1 MPTAFVRD
9 GFINN
14 RTYITPDGE
23 RQVLV
28 ENTCYC
34 VFHNGTV

>member
-1 MPTAFVRD
+1 MPTAFVRND
-9 GFINN
+9 FIDN
-14 RTYITPDGE
+14 RTYITPDDE
-23 RQVLV
+23 RLALV